1 MPERKPY
8 DAAYKLLFSHKS
20 IFHQFLTRFV
30 DKEVFKNLRVD
41 DLELVPPSFISDHFK
56 RREADIIYRVRVAT
70 GHGRMSEQ
78 AEGRPAPA
86 GCLHLCDHR
95 VSVYSR

>member
-30 DKEVFKNLRVD
+30 DKEVFKDMKVD
-41 DLELVPPSFISDHFK
+41 DLQLVAPSFISDNFK
-56 RREADIIYRVRVAT
+56 RREADIIYRVKVTRQDEGAGSVAT
-70 GHGRMSEQ
+70 DQ
-78 AEGRPAPA
+78 PPA